1 MSQATETGHAAGTTT
16 DSTWKGGVLGGI
28 AGAAVMAVLI
38 SLMRP
43 PTLEVAIPSLY
54 ALAPPPNGVAGWVVH
69 LSHGAVLGLAFA
81 GIAEATGVRESLGR
95 SVGLGVLWGV
105 VTWAVLAA
113 LVIPVWLDAV
123 GSPANPPF
131 PNFAT
136 PSLLWH
142 LAYGVVLGALYPSLE
157 RL

>member
-1 MSQATETGHAAGTTT
+1 MSQATETGTVTGTATN
-16 DSTWKGGVLGGI
+16 STWKAGVVGGV
-28 AGAAVMAVLI
+28 AGAAVMAVLV
-38 SLMRP
+38 SVMNP

-69 LSHGAVLGLAFA
+69 LSHGAVLGVAFA
-81 GIAEATGVRESLGR
+81 GVAEAAGGGRSLGR

-113 LVIPVWLDAV
+113 LVMPVWLDAV

-142 LAYGVVLGALYPSLE
+142 LAYGVVLGALYPALD